1 MAQSA
6 EFLAKIKLVMEGTA
20 AAKQQIE
27 SIKKDISNI
36 PDLKN
41 ATSAVIRKAMAG
53 TGEETVKASKG
64 MADFGK
70 AMSRALIV
78 APVWMAMR
86 AAIQQVTYFVQEGIQ
101 YYLETEHS
109 MHNVNAAMQELGSS
123 SSTTMP
129 RLIEQ
134 FHILSS
140 ETGKSEGAIANV
152 FAEMVRVLGD
162 SNTAWTASE
171 AAQRLSIATGGD
183 AAKIAETLGMLYKSN
198 GETLN
203 QAATETQRFKD
214 LQVMLYEAQ
223 SKTPGGIEKLN
234 ANLLAGIPIMATA
247 NISIEDFIKLNSA
260 MAAAGITSGMA
271 LKTGLTKI
279 ITNLSEVSNQMGL
292 SFSKNTPTM
301 TVFMSVMEKLGAAMK
316 TGEQGSV
323 GKVIKDVF
331 GGVRGGQIAAM
342 AKDIETLQKNMNTP
356 LVNDRSIALYAEQI
370 KQVTEGVDFQGQ
382 LFLNLKKQAGDAF
395 ITGIMGGNNFAEALK
410 NANKIM
416 EDSALYAQSLGGVLN
431 ATWRTLG
438 AISTAG
444 VTEGIKGEE
453 GRATAAEKTY
463 EYESKIL
470 EALKGQMTAQEMIML
485 TGEIEITKDGR
496 TLEQKKELIELLKL
510 QVGKEQAVT
519 KAKEDQ
525 VKVDNDAVMLG
536 KEQSKELESL
546 LMKYASAKPGDRK
559 DLRREIEL
567 TQMSSESQITAFN
580 NNSGNDRKLMLS
592 MQSKLEET
600 TRNAMAGT
608 IARENGISV
617 GTRFGQGQPMSIQ
630 DQYPG
635 WNMGGSPWAAVGK
648 MGAGS
653 QVPGMTTINSKG
665 ADTININL
673 AVEAGKAYE
682 ETIKKL
688 NEEIMNKILTNP
700 NFQKAFGIEARKNKA
715 L

>member
-1 MAQSA
+1 MAMTA
-6 EFLAKIKLVMEGTA
+6 EFLARIKLVMEGSGA
-20 AAKQQIE
+20 AAADIAK
-27 SIKKDISNI
+27 IKKEIAGLQE
-36 PDLKN
+36 P
-41 ATSAVIRKAMAG
+41 ATKAG
-53 TGEETVKASKG
+53 KG
-64 MADFGK
+64 MEDITR

-78 APVWMAMR
+78 APIWMAMR

-109 MHNVNAAMQELGSS
+109 MHNVTAAMQELGSS

-129 RLIEQ
+129 RLVEQ
-134 FHILSS
+134 FHNLSI
-140 ETGKSEGAIANV
+140 ETGKSEGSIANV
-152 FAEMVRVLGD
+152 FSEMVRVLGD

-171 AAQRLSIATGGD
+171 AAQKLSIATGGD
-183 AAKIAETLGMLYKSN
+183 AAKIAETLGLLYKSN

-203 QAATETQRFKD
+203 QSATETQRFKD

-234 ANLLAGIPIMATA
+234 ANLLAGIPIMTTA

-301 TVFMSVMEKLGAAMK
+301 TVFMAVMEKLGTAMK
-316 TGEQGSV
+316 SGSQGNV
-323 GKVIKDVF
+323 GQVIKDVF
-331 GGVRGGQIAAM
+331 GGVRGGQIVAM
-342 AKDIETLQKNMNTP
+342 AKDIETLRKNMSTP
-356 LVNDRSIALYAEQI
+356 LVNDRSIALYGEQI
-370 KQVTEGVDFQGQ
+370 KTVTEGVDFQGQ

-395 ITGIMGGNNFAEALK
+395 ITGVMGGENFAQALK

-416 EDSALYAQSLGGVLN
+416 EESSIKLQALGVVANMTGRVIGFALSGGMGEMQLG
-431 ATWRTLG
+431 AERRTL
-438 AISTAG
+438 AS
-444 VTEGIKGEE
+444 
-453 GRATAAEKTY
+453 EKQY
-463 EYESKIL
+463 EYENKIL
-470 EALKGQMTAQEMIML
+470 EALKGQMTVEELML
-485 TGEIEITKDGR
+485 FAGEVEITKDGR
-496 TLEQKKELIELLKL
+496 TLEQKKELISLL
-510 QVGKEQAVT
+510 QAQAGKEQNIT

-525 VKVDNDAVMLG
+525 VKVDNEAVMLG
-536 KEQSKELESL
+536 KKQSDELENL

-567 TQMSSESQITAFN
+567 TQMSSESQMNAFN
-580 NNSGNDRKLMLS
+580 NNSGSDRKLMLS
-592 MQSKLEET
+592 MQSKLSEEV
-600 TRNAMAGT
+600 RSQMAGT

-617 GTRFGQGQPMSIQ
+617 GNRFGQGQPMSIQ

-648 MGAGS
+648 LGAGS

-673 AVEAGKAYE
+673 AVEAGKAYD
-682 ETIKKL
+682 ETIKKM
-688 NEEIMNKILTNP
+688 NEDIMNKILTNP
-700 NFQKAFGIEARKNKA
+700 NFQKAFGIEARKNNA